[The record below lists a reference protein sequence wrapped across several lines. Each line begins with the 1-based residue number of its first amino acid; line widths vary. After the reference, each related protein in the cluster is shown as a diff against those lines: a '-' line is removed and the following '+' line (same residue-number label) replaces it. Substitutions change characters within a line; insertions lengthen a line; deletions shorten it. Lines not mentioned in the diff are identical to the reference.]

1 MDENNQD
8 PNAAEAYRPADAG
21 TDADIDLDFDLDDED
36 FDDDDSDLM
45 RIIGIAGGVAAL
57 IGGLIIV
64 LGRRRE
70 TPTEKALKEVRHAGK
85 AAGQALQNI
94 NLSELLSDARDQAN
108 RRLRDANLDDLARDA
123 RHQGGKLAAQAGSA
137 GSDLVRSARKAT
149 DQLDL
154 EGTISELG
162 QRLATIERE
171 GRRGAGRARK
181 EAQRAFNDLDLSSL
195 PDDVSSQ
202 LSDVWSN
209 VTERAKEIGWGD
221 AVDEASK
228 QVRQLNKQA
237 RRAGRNLDL
246 SGLADLLD
254 GVRGQLSSAGSS
266 VQGALGDDVLPEARK
281 QARAA
286 GEALSSIAG
295 DARKRGSD
303 LADEYAPQAK
313 KAAGKAAA
321 QAGSWGEQAGS
332 ILQAVGME
340 ILQRVLN
347 DALPGAKKMGERV
360 ADTARDDTFPWLRH
374 RAGEVRDRVQH
385 DVAPKVRDFADEAP
399 GRVRGAV
406 DSARPVVAD
415 TLSSVGE
422 TVGDAVSRMRPKAG
436 EVLQASGSGVGGAL
450 STVGRKA
457 GDAAGAAVG
466 TTKYVTGESSRILF
480 WLSML
485 SGMILLVFVP
495 DKQKQQELWGNV
507 QEFLGELRSMW
518 GDFNSDEFES
528 EADSQDYTG
537 DAGV

>member
-1 MDENNQD
+1 MDENSQD

-21 TDADIDLDFDLDDED
+21 ADAELDLDFDLDDED
-36 FDDDDSDLM
+36 FDDEDSDLM

-70 TPTEKALKEVRHAGK
+70 TPTEKALKDVRRAGK
-85 AAGQALQNI
+85 AAGKALQNV

-108 RRLRDANLDDLARDA
+108 RRLRDAHLDDLARDA
-123 RHQGGKLAAQAGSA
+123 RHQGGKLVRQAAGQ
-137 GSDLVRSARKAT
+137 V
-149 DQLDL
+149 DL

-202 LSDVWSN
+202 LSDVWDN
-209 VTERAKEIGWGD
+209 VTERAKEVGWGD

-254 GVRGQLSSAGSS
+254 GVRDQLSSAGSS
-266 VQGALGDDVLPEARK
+266 VQDALGDDVLPEARK

-347 DALPGAKKMGERV
+347 DALPGAKKVGERV

-399 GRVRGAV
+399 GRVRDAV

-415 TLSSVGE
+415 TLSSVGD
-422 TVGDAVSRMRPKAG
+422 TVARMRPKAG

-528 EADSQDYTG
+528 EADRQDYTG

>member
-1 MDENNQD
+1 MDENTQD

-21 TDADIDLDFDLDDED
+21 ADADIDLDFDLDDED
-36 FDDDDSDLM
+36 FDDEDSDLM
-45 RIIGIAGGVAAL
+45 RIIGIVGGVAAL

-64 LGRRRE
+64 LGRRRA
-70 TPTEKALKEVRHAGK
+70 TPPEKALKEMRQAGK
-85 AAGQALQNI
+85 AAGKALQNV
-94 NLSELLSDARDQAN
+94 NLSDLLSEARDEAN
-108 RRLRDANLDDLARDA
+108 RRLRDAHLDDLTRDA
-123 RHQGGKLAAQAGSA
+123 RRQGGKLAAHAGDT
-137 GSDLVRSARKAT
+137 GSDLVRSARKAAG
-149 DQLDL
+149 QVDL

-162 QRLATIERE
+162 RRLATIERE

-181 EAQRAFNDLDLSSL
+181 EAARAFNDLDLSNL

-202 LSDVWSN
+202 LSDVWDN

-221 AVDEASK
+221 AVDEAGK

-254 GVRGQLSSAGSS
+254 GVRDQLSSAGDS
-266 VQGALGDDVLPEARK
+266 VQGALGDDVLPAARK
-281 QARAA
+281 RARAA

-295 DARKRGSD
+295 EARQRGSD

-321 QAGSWGEQAGS
+321 QAGGWGEQAGT

-340 ILQRVLN
+340 ILHRVLN
-347 DALPGAKKMGERV
+347 DALPGAKKAGERV

-399 GRVRGAV
+399 GRVRDAV

-415 TLSSVGE
+415 TLSSVGD
-422 TVGDAVSRMRPKAG
+422 TVARLRPKAG
-436 EVLQASGSGVGGAL
+436 EVLQAGGSGVGGAL

-457 GDAAGAAVG
+457 GNAAGAAVG

-495 DKQKQQELWGNV
+495 DKQKQQELWGNM
-507 QEFLGELRSMW
+507 QEFFGELRSMW

-528 EADSQDYTG
+528 EADSPDYTG